1 MTFIMY
7 PGNLVCDL
15 AGFKAETDHR
25 QLLRMFAN
33 TFFWSLVGVTAV
45 LFLV

>member
-1 MTFIMY
+1 MSIIIY

-15 AGFKAETDHR
+15 AGFKAKTDHR

-33 TFFWSLVGVTAV
+33 TFFWSFVGVIVV
-45 LFLV
+45 LFFV